1 MQEKDKEIT
10 SSKILN
16 EILDSAIKD
25 GASDIHIE
33 PLSDRLR
40 IRFRIDGRLREKFE
54 RPFYETEAIINRI
67 KVMAN
72 LELVSKQIPQDGHF
86 ELVETAVPKKPDPKS
101 GPIPAPKSVIVKNI
115 SDIFSKTREETGE
128 GEIRQ
133 LADKKG
139 LRVVN
144 LRVSIFP
151 SIHGDAAV
159 LRLLDQESMI
169 MSLEAFELHPDDRAR
184 LKTLI
189 AKSFG
194 MVLVTGPSGSGKTSM
209 LYSIL
214 MALKSNEKNIITL
227 EDPVEYALE
236 DIRQSQ
242 VNPEQGF
249 SFAAGMK
256 SILRQDPDIVMI
268 GEIRDPETAEY
279 AIRASLMGRAVF
291 STVHSNSSVGILAR
305 LFDMGIERSLV
316 AYALNGS
323 ISKRLVR
330 RVCSACKTHY
340 TPDEATL
347 EYFGLDP
354 KKEYNFVKGAGCD
367 LCGKTGYKGRIGI
380 FEIMEMDEGL
390 KSLIMEKVPMSV
402 LQAHLA
408 KSGMRNLKQDIVEKA
423 LAGHTTLEEA
433 IGAV

>member
-1 MQEKDKEIT
+1 MQGKEHEIG
-10 SSKILN
+10 SSEILN

-72 LELVSKQIPQDGHF
+72 LELVSKPSPQDGHF
-86 ELVETAVPKKPDPKS
+86 ELVETTAPKKFGS
-101 GPIPAPKSVIVKNI
+101 QSVIAK
-115 SDIFSKTREETGE
+115 SKE
-128 GEIRQ
+128 
-133 LADKKG
+133 G

-151 SIHGDAAV
+151 SIHGEAAV

-169 MSLEAFELHPDDRAR
+169 MSLEDFELHPDDRAR
-184 LKTLI
+184 LKALI
-189 AKSFG
+189 AKSYG

-214 MALKSNEKNIITL
+214 TALKSNEKNIITL
-227 EDPVEYALE
+227 EDPVEYVLE

-242 VNPEQGF
+242 INPEQGF

-330 RVCSACKTHY
+330 RVCSACKTRY

-367 LCGKTGYKGRIGI
+367 SCGKTGFKGRVGI

-390 KSLIMEKVPMSV
+390 RSLIMEKVPMSA

-423 LAGHTTLEEA
+423 LAGQTTLEEA

>member
-1 MQEKDKEIT
+1 MQEKNQEIT
-10 SSKILN
+10 SSEILN
-16 EILDSAIKD
+16 EILEGAIKD

-40 IRFRIDGRLREKFE
+40 VRFRVDGRLREKFE
-54 RPFYETEAIINRI
+54 RPFYEAEPIINRI
-67 KVMAN
+67 KVLAN
-72 LELVSKQIPQDGHF
+72 LELVSKPTPQDGHF
-86 ELVETAVPKKPDPKS
+86 ELIEAAVPQKSESKP
-101 GPIPAPKSVIVKNI
+101 ILAKNI
-115 SDIFSKTREETGE
+115 SEIFSKTRETAE
-128 GEIRQ
+128 GEKIGQ
-133 LADKKG
+133 FKKA
-139 LRVVN
+139 LKVVN

-151 SIHGDAAV
+151 SIHGEAAV

-169 MSLEAFELHPDDRAR
+169 MSLEEFELHPDDRAR
-184 LKTLI
+184 LRALI
-189 AKSFG
+189 SKSFG
-194 MVLVTGPSGSGKTSM
+194 MLLVTGPSGSGKTSM

-214 MALKSNEKNIITL
+214 RAIKSNEKNIITL

-242 VNPEQGF
+242 INPEQGF

-256 SILRQDPDIVMI
+256 SILRQDPDVVMI

-323 ISKRLVR
+323 VSKRLVR
-330 RVCSACKTHY
+330 RVCTFCKTPY
-340 TPDEATL
+340 TPDAATL

-367 LCGKTGYKGRIGI
+367 LCGKTGYKGRVGI
-380 FEIMEMDEGL
+380 FEIVEMDEGL
-390 KSLIMEKVPMSV
+390 RSLIMEKVPMGV
-402 LQAHLA
+402 LQAHVE
-408 KSGMRNLKQDIVEKA
+408 KSGMRNLKQDVVEKA
-423 LAGHTTLEEA
+423 LAGFTTLEEA
-433 IGAV
+433 IGMV